1 MPRKFANKSL
11 GEKFEFWLVLND
23 IISETTFQM
32 RTRAEFEN
40 RLDSYDG
47 VLTKNYGILPLRGGP
62 P

>member
-11 GEKFEFWLVLND
+11 GEKVEFWLVLND

-47 VLTKNYGILPLRGGP
+47 
-62 P
+62 